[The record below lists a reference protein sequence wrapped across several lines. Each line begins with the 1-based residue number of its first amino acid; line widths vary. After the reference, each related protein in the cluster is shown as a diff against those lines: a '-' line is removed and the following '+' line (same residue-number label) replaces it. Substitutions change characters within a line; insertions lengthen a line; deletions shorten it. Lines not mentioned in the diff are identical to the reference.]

1 MKLFTSRIKSALPIA
16 ATHFLVS
23 LFVAGLAAA
32 LVFGL
37 WFPGVYRDMA
47 GGTELFLL
55 IVTVDVV
62 CGPLLTLVLFNPR
75 KSRRELAL
83 DLGLV
88 AVVQLAAL
96 VYGMWTVWDVRPL
109 YLPHEYDRFKIVAL
123 HDLRGADTSVLPEAL
138 RPGFFKGPIQVS
150 LRKPKDADERQKVL
164 IAALAGGADY
174 GERPDFYLPFDSA
187 NAIKT
192 LERARRM
199 KNFLAR
205 YPHMRSDV
213 DAIAAQLKQPVDEL
227 KYLPIKARKD
237 WIAVLTPTG
246 QIAEFMPG
254 DGF

>member
-1 MKLFTSRIKSALPIA
+1 MKLFTSRIQSALPIA
-16 ATHFLVS
+16 ATHFLAS

-83 DLGLV
+83 DLSLV
-88 AVVQLAAL
+88 AAVQLAAL
-96 VYGMWTVWDVRPL
+96 VYGMWTVWEVRPL
-109 YLPHEYDRFKIVAL
+109 YLPHEYDRFKVVAL

-164 IAALAGGADY
+164 FAALSGGADY
-174 GERPDFYLPFDSA
+174 GDRPDFYLPFDNTTA
-187 NAIKT
+187 AKT
-192 LERARRM
+192 LERAKRV
-199 KNFLAR
+199 KDFLVR
-205 YPHMRSDV
+205 SPHKRADAQ
-213 DAIAAQLKQPVDEL
+213 AIAEQLKLPVDEL

-246 QIAEFMPG
+246 HIAGFVQG